1 MTYSKSLQLPA
12 MISACVL
19 ALIIGG
25 CGQTDN
31 KNLRGQNSAR
41 PDLTPKT
48 VGEDDAT
55 GKKNPHEDE
64 KEKEKESDQEEEKDE
79 GSVALQK
86 IKSSVGLK
94 NYEQIN
100 ESMAVITGV
109 PSTTAAVRTV
119 FAELST
125 SMPTDHDI
133 KGFLGSQQVSVF
145 KLAVEYCDALVKDPA
160 RRALFFPGVNFAG
173 TPATVLNASGK
184 QQIADTLVTKI
195 WGKDLDFLPPHNE
208 SVATVIG
215 LIDGVLVGK
224 NTATVAVTS
233 AVITGTCTAVLASA
247 PSIMY

>member
-1 MTYSKSLQLPA
+1 MTYSKSKHFPA
-12 MISACVL
+12 MIATCIA

-31 KNLRGQNSAR
+31 KNLRGQNSGR
-41 PDLTPKT
+41 PDLTPKI
-48 VGEDDAT
+48 VGDDDAT

-64 KEKEKESDQEEEKDE
+64 SEKEKEPEQEEKKEDE
-79 GSVALQK
+79 VVALQK

-100 ESMAVITGV
+100 ESMAVITGI
-109 PSTTAAVRTV
+109 PTTTAAVRAV

-125 SMPTDHDI
+125 SMPTDNDI

-160 RRALFFPGVNFAG
+160 KRALFFPGVNFAG
-173 TPATVLNASGK
+173 TPAAVLNATGK

-208 SVATVIG
+208 SVAMVTG
-215 LIDGVLVGK
+215 LIDNVLVGK
-224 NTATVAVTS
+224 NTATVAVTG